1 MIGFSYPCLKHTRGR
16 VTTLKLIW
24 FKKCCSVQTLKV
36 ASEVSGRPYSISQ
49 TKHDSLVWTRGTSVS
64 FRIEI
69 SLDLLI
75 YDRVLCT
82 VDCRAQE

>member
-1 MIGFSYPCLKHTRGR
+1 MLFSSDSKSL
-16 VTTLKLIW
+16 
-24 FKKCCSVQTLKV
+24 

-64 FRIEI
+64 SRIEI

-75 YDRVLCT
+75 YERVLCT
-82 VDCRAQE
+82 VDGRAQE

>member
-1 MIGFSYPCLKHTRGR
+1 MLETHKGQGHNSKIDL
-16 VTTLKLIW
+16 V
-24 FKKCCSVQTLKV
+24 KKCCSVQTLKV

-49 TKHDSLVWTRGTSVS
+49 TKHDSLVWTRGTSLS
-64 FRIEI
+64 SRIEI